1 MKEEQDDE
9 ISDRDTMRELADT
22 PRTDARC
29 AESQQ
34 LKTMAMRFAWM
45 CDHARTLERELAV
58 EVAANEVGRVVDA
71 MTPDQVEAY
80 LVSMGVNLDEMRAHT
95 AEMRKKLETRLSS
108 LKSEN

>member
-1 MKEEQDDE
+1 MKEDQDDE
-9 ISDRDTMRELADT
+9 ISDRDTMSELADT

-45 CDHARTLERELAV
+45 CDHARALERELAV
-58 EVAANEVGRVVDA
+58 EVAANEAGRVVDA
-71 MTPDQVEAY
+71 MTPEQVDAY

-95 AEMRKKLETRLSS
+95 AEMRKKLEVRLSS
-108 LKSEN
+108 QKREN